1 MSKSSES
8 FNLHDISPFIKIAIL
23 ITILNTFILDF
34 KRHFEDLEANH
45 IGFVLKNLYSLL
57 KRKYEPNKY
66 MLISQTKISAK
77 SVTNFLDT
85 VHLHANL
92 KISIKYFKTSPCFS
106 KFLQGFSY
114 QKLRNFN
121 LTLKSP

>member
-1 MSKSSES
+1 MSQINICYFQK
-8 FNLHDISPFIKIAIL
+8 
-23 ITILNTFILDF
+23 
-34 KRHFEDLEANH
+34 
-45 IGFVLKNLYSLL
+45 KNLSKNNNY
-57 KRKYEPNKY
+57 
-66 MLISQTKISAK
+66 
-77 SVTNFLDT
+77 FLDT
-85 VHLHANL
+85 AHLHANL

>member
-1 MSKSSES
+1 M
-8 FNLHDISPFIKIAIL
+8 N
-23 ITILNTFILDF
+23 F
-34 KRHFEDLEANH
+34 KGHFEDLEANH

-85 VHLHANL
+85 AHLHANL
-92 KISIKYFKTSPCFS
+92 KINIKYFKTSHVFINSCRA
-106 KFLQGFSY
+106 FLI
-114 QKLRNFN
+114 KN
-121 LTLKSP
+121 LEILI